1 MEGKKY
7 RALGKD
13 CRAVSEMIG
22 QVLMVAVV
30 VLAFSLIAVTV
41 FSDGG
46 AVNPPHV
53 PRTDLQESINRE
65 DDTVQIFHSG
75 GEAIDLEDIKIILSV
90 NETQAEFN
98 ITDLNVTVFDPD
110 GTELS
115 PTDVFMLGDSILINS
130 SSKVDITGE
139 NATIDLYLVH
149 TESNQVIKKAILN
162 RGRDC

>member
-30 VLAFSLIAVTV
+30 VLAFSSIAVTV

-46 AVNPPHV
+46 AMNPPHV
-53 PRTDLQESINRE
+53 PRTDLQESINRSGE
-65 DDTVQIFHSG
+65 TVQIFHSG

-98 ITDLNVTVFDPD
+98 VSDSNVTAYSPN

-115 PTDVFMLGDSILINS
+115 STDVFMLGDSIVINP
-130 SSKVDITGE
+130 SSKVNITDE
-139 NATIDLYLVH
+139 NATINLYLVH
-149 TESNQVIKKAILN
+149 TESSQVIKKAML
-162 RGRDC
+162 

>member
-1 MEGKKY
+1 VTVIVEGKKY

-30 VLAFSLIAVTV
+30 VLAFSSIAVTV

-46 AVNPPHV
+46 AMNPPHV
-53 PRTDLQESINRE
+53 PRTDLQESINRSGE
-65 DDTVQIFHSG
+65 TVQIFHSG

-98 ITDLNVTVFDPD
+98 VSDSNVTAYSPN

-115 PTDVFMLGDSILINS
+115 PTDVFMLGDSIVINP
-130 SSKVDITGE
+130 SSKVNITDE
-139 NATIDLYLVH
+139 NATINLYLVH
-149 TESNQVIKKAILN
+149 TESSQVIKKAML
-162 RGRDC
+162 

>member
-1 MEGKKY
+1 VTVIVEGKKF

-22 QVLMVAVV
+22 QVLMVSVV

-90 NETQAEFN
+90 NDTQAEFN
-98 ITDLNVTVFDPD
+98 VSDSNVTAYDLN

-115 PTDVFMLGDSILINS
+115 PTDVFMLGDSIVINP
-130 SSKVDITGE
+130 SSKVNITDE
-139 NATIDLYLVH
+139 DATINLYFVD
-149 TESNQVIKKAILN
+149 TKSDQVIKKAVL
-162 RGRDC
+162 